1 MDISDGVRENHSK
14 AGHDYQIIK
23 QPKTYEQQVE
33 LIKEKGFI
41 VNNDT
46 ECISFL
52 KQANY
57 YRLSAYFLPFRKK
70 NGTYFA
76 DISFNRIQRIYKFD
90 SKLRGVLFN
99 CIERIELHLR
109 TQLAYYCGH
118 VYVFIIKN
126 TIMINLE
133 NY

>member
-52 KQANY
+52 KQATIIVY
-57 YRLSAYFLPFRKK
+57 LLIFFRLEKEWNIFCR
-70 NGTYFA
+70 
-76 DISFNRIQRIYKFD
+76 YKF
-90 SKLRGVLFN
+90 
-99 CIERIELHLR
+99 
-109 TQLAYYCGH
+109 
-118 VYVFIIKN
+118 
-126 TIMINLE
+126 
-133 NY
+133 

>member
-1 MDISDGVRENHSK
+1 MFGLPKLGIAGAAIATVVGQIVAALIVMKKGFRKSPPLSVYPRDFILGEIIVDINDGVRENHSK

-57 YRLSAYFLPFRKK
+57 YRLSAY
-70 NGTYFA
+70 
-76 DISFNRIQRIYKFD
+76 
-90 SKLRGVLFN
+90 SK
-99 CIERIELHLR
+99 
-109 TQLAYYCGH
+109 
-118 VYVFIIKN
+118 
-126 TIMINLE
+126 
-133 NY
+133 

>member
-70 NGTYFA
+70 EWNIFC
-76 DISFNRIQRIYKFD
+76 RYKF
-90 SKLRGVLFN
+90 
-99 CIERIELHLR
+99 
-109 TQLAYYCGH
+109 
-118 VYVFIIKN
+118 
-126 TIMINLE
+126 
-133 NY
+133 